1 MARLNSLKI
10 PTEPASTPTPNNNIE
25 DRFEQLTGRKPY
37 TSTSDGAIS
46 NFTQKPAPE
55 ETPDD
60 ILKRVNLELSLEQQT
75 RQLQQEADQ
84 ALKDRLERMK
94 HEVRPL
100 IAAAPKPSTTHA
112 TDSSSKSDAT
122 GNKADKKEGENV
134 KPGELGSPPK
144 EFIVATE
151 RRDSTTSMRSDHSS
165 HSSADSLGGGMCEVC
180 TNSATVKCK
189 GCDGDIYCK
198 SCFTQ
203 CHQSAEYRKH
213 KFRHINKH

>member
-1 MARLNSLKI
+1 MADIEKRLKRLLELTAKPLKPSKLIADNAAAVVHSHSTKDEEIMARLNSLKI

-84 ALKDRLERMK
+84 ALKDRLERMTRFK
-94 HEVRPL
+94 NGGPTRGRKRVKRMGMNSGKIL
-100 IAAAPKPSTTHA
+100 KLGRQKKP
-112 TDSSSKSDAT
+112 
-122 GNKADKKEGENV
+122 
-134 KPGELGSPPK
+134 
-144 EFIVATE
+144 
-151 RRDSTTSMRSDHSS
+151 RRGRDYTR
-165 HSSADSLGGGMCEVC
+165 L
-180 TNSATVKCK
+180 
-189 GCDGDIYCK
+189 
-198 SCFTQ
+198 
-203 CHQSAEYRKH
+203 
-213 KFRHINKH
+213 